1 MLPRG
6 QAATPG
12 GIFGCCRS
20 GRRVLLDLVGKRPGT
35 MLEFC
40 GVQDSLQQQSIIQP
54 KMSLVLGL
62 RNSAFNFF
70 MLKLTFKLTVDTV
83 TQKA

>member
-1 MLPRG
+1 
-6 QAATPG
+6 
-12 GIFGCCRS
+12 
-20 GRRVLLDLVGKRPGT
+20 